1 MHSSELFYG
10 NKELFE
16 KFSVLSIQNPT
27 ETNQIFHKGG
37 DIIEINFEEKQ
48 KETEKKISEL
58 SIEEK
63 KENEKAEEI
72 PSNNYIINTFLME
85 NFKNFAFD
93 LEAEVITEEKN
104 MVPYLFIIGGR
115 TFEQIHDQILC
126 VNLNTWEYRAAAKLS
141 SGVCCHSSS
150 LVKNQIFIMAGA
162 SSLAFLSEISVFN
175 ILSNSIYK
183 LNVQNYE
190 FGERIAI
197 SSVVDHSNSQI
208 LIFGGMCIEDEKND
222 LYSLDYNKTFEK
234 I

>member
-1 MHSSELFYG
+1 MIL
-10 NKELFE
+10 
-16 KFSVLSIQNPT
+16 
-27 ETNQIFHKGG
+27 
-37 DIIEINFEEKQ
+37 EE
-48 KETEKKISEL
+48 
-58 SIEEK
+58 
-63 KENEKAEEI
+63 EEI
-72 PSNNYIINTFLME
+72 S
-85 NFKNFAFD
+85 
-93 LEAEVITEEKN
+93 EEKN
-104 MVPYLFIIGGR
+104 NIIPYLFIIGGR

-141 SGVCCHSSS
+141 SGLCCHSSS

-175 ILSNSIYK
+175 ILSNSLYK
-183 LNVQNYE
+183 FNIQNND

-222 LYSLDYNKTFEK
+222 LYSFDSSKTFEM